1 MKKGFRE
8 LTAEEKK
15 FTEKNLDGARAEMEH
30 LKLMIKYNSFMLDD
44 MLLSNYLEK
53 RRGFV
58 KQTQEFESEVKQL
71 QNTIENTEKQL
82 KDGVE
87 VKEEVSSIPSMT
99 E

>member
-87 VKEEVSSIPSMT
+87 VKEEVSSIPTMT